1 MIMRKLEN
9 LILLGGLCGVLG
21 VTGCQSSGHQASD
34 RTEGRTLDDKHI
46 TERVENALKAEPTY
60 KFTDVGVKTFGG
72 IVQLNG
78 FVTTEDQRRR
88 AGEIAQGVQ
97 GVSQVVNNIV
107 LKPEVPT
114 PTGRSGYQPPTS
126 TPSQAPPS
134 Q

>member
-1 MIMRKLEN
+1 MRKLEN

-21 VTGCQSSGHQASD
+21 VTGCQSSGHQSND
-34 RTEGRTLDDKHI
+34 RTEGRALDDKHI

-60 KFTDVGVKTFGG
+60 KYTDVGVKTFGG

-88 AGEIAQGVQ
+88 AGEIAQNTQ
-97 GVSQVVNNIV
+97 GVNQVVNNIV
-107 LKPEVPT
+107 LKPETPT
-114 PTGRSGYQPPTS
+114 PTGRPDQAPAS

>member
-1 MIMRKLEN
+1 MRKLEN

-21 VTGCQSSGHQASD
+21 VTGCQSSGHQSSD
-34 RTEGRTLDDKHI
+34 RTEGRALDDKHI
-46 TERVENALKAEPTY
+46 TERVQNALKSEPTY

-88 AGEIAQGVQ
+88 AGEIAQNTQ
-97 GVSQVVNNIV
+97 GVNQVVNNIV
-107 LKPEVPT
+107 LKQETPT
-114 PTGRSGYQPPTS
+114 PTGRPNPPPPASTS
-126 TPSQAPPS
+126 SQAPPS